1 MFLAILS
8 TFFLPFL
15 EKDSET
21 ELKINVNAPLFSFF
35 FMLKIRPS
43 SIFLIWVFWAIPI
56 VLFPQSLPA
65 NQIIFEDYFR
75 RGQLVGKI
83 PSSSF
88 LSRPQL
94 SPDSLKS
101 TIHHYSHTIFE
112 KDSTR
117 YFSPE
122 LKLVPFSI
130 GSQLGSGNPYPEGGR
145 FLPVKGYQQ
154 WVSSGIYGSFGPL
167 SIQLQPEFIFAQ
179 NNSYDTGFSKGGGIE
194 YVEIFEEG
202 SYSKL
207 LPGQSSIR
215 LNYGAFSLGASTEN
229 IWWGPGQYNSLL
241 FSTNAFGFQHLTL
254 NTTKPAKTFLG
265 SFEGQLI
272 LGKLE
277 NFAPF
282 VRDGKEDW
290 RYVNGITFSYQ
301 PKWVPGL
308 FLGASRVFQQYSS
321 FNNNTWAY
329 YFPLF
334 EPFQKVK
341 LIDPNSPDF
350 DSTEYDGRLQSQQLT
365 GFARLVFPKA
375 KAEVYFEYGRRD
387 HAVNWREYILNPE
400 HARAYIL
407 GFKKLISL
415 SNDAFFQVNGE
426 ILQQQE
432 SINILVRTGP
442 SGGGSWAS
450 HSIPQ
455 GFTHKGQMLGPGVG
469 PSSNVQT
476 LETSWVKG
484 VKKLGIRWE
493 RLNRH
498 QDIYIKIFNDPSENG
513 RWVDYSARLL
523 ADWQFDNLL
532 VSTTTNF
539 VYTLNNQWGLSE
551 TSTPAFPKGKNSFM
565 VVGQV
570 NLIYFWGRGIKD
582 VKR

>member
-1 MFLAILS
+1 MS
-8 TFFLPFL
+8 
-15 EKDSET
+15 
-21 ELKINVNAPLFSFF
+21 NRFSFLF

-43 SIFLIWVFWAIPI
+43 SIFLAWVFWAIPN

-65 NQIIFEDYFR
+65 NQIIFEDYLR
-75 RGQLVGKI
+75 RGQLLGKI

-88 LSRPQL
+88 LTRPL
-94 SPDSLKS
+94 INSDSIKS
-101 TIHHYSHTIFE
+101 GNLLYNQTILE

-154 WVSSGIYGSFGPL
+154 WVSSGIYGSIGPL

-179 NNSYDTGFSKGGGIE
+179 NRNYDFGFPKESGIE
-194 YVEIFEEG
+194 YVEVFG
-202 SYSKL
+202 QGPYSKL

-215 LNYGAFSLGASTEN
+215 LNYGAFSIGASTEN
-229 IWWGPGQYNSLL
+229 IWWGPGQFNSLL
-241 FSTNAFGFQHLTL
+241 FSNNAFGFEYITL
-254 NTTKPAKTFLG
+254 NTQKPTKTFLG

-282 VRDGKEDW
+282 ARDGKEDW

-301 PKWVPGL
+301 PKWIPGL

-321 FNNNTWAY
+321 FNNQSLAY
-329 YFPLF
+329 YFPIF

-350 DSTEYDGRLQSQQLT
+350 DSTEYDDRLQSQQLT
-365 GFARLVFPKA
+365 GFARLVIPKA
-375 KAEVYFEYGRRD
+375 KAEFYFEYGRRD

-415 SNDAFFQVNGE
+415 SNEAFFQINGE

-432 SINILVRTGP
+432 SINILNRYGP
-442 SGGGSWAS
+442 FGGSSWAS
-450 HSIPQ
+450 HGIQQ
-455 GFTHKGQMLGPGVG
+455 GFTHIGQMLGPGVG

-484 VKKLGIRWE
+484 IKKIGIRWE

-498 QDIYIKIFNDPSENG
+498 QDVYTRVFNDPSENG

-523 ADWQFDNLL
+523 ADWQFNNLL
-532 VSTTTNF
+532 VSS
-539 VYTLNNQWGLSE
+539 TLNLFYSLNPNWGLEES
-551 TSTPAFPKGKNSFM
+551 STAEFPNGKNLFSTTA
-565 VVGQV
+565 QV
-570 NLIYFWGRGIKD
+570 NLIYFWNRSLKKEKVD
-582 VKR
+582 RK